1 MITYKFGDMVT
12 AEHIIEINK
21 LLEQIGSKVSDRFMN
36 DDKHILANVLSL
48 ACGDGTYS
56 ISIEEINS
64 IKHPEFEIECDCRHA
79 MIKNIN

>member
-79 MIKNIN
+79 TIKNIH

>member
-48 ACGDGTYS
+48 ACSDSTYG
-56 ISIEEINS
+56 ISVEKINS
-64 IKHPEFEIECDCRHA
+64 IKHPEFEIECDCRHTA
-79 MIKNIN
+79 IKKTN